1 MQFDQNKYISIHSEG
16 NKKNNQQP
24 INKYGMHVGGWGHKY
39 YSSRSTDLG
48 IKVRIKIEEN
58 F

>member
-24 INKYGMHVGGWGHKY
+24 INKYGMHVGVINI
-39 YSSRSTDLG
+39 TAVDLQ
-48 IKVRIKIEEN
+48 IWE
-58 F
+58 